1 MHNIIRM
8 NHPRTIFTIVAIAA
22 AVGIAASAVIANNL
36 AYAKI
41 TPATPPSC
49 TNGPGHLP
57 GGQQPTCTGG
67 GLDQNPGSQAKNPAG
82 NPPPGQQP

>member
-41 TPATPPSC
+41 TPGTPPSC
-49 TNGPGHLP
+49 TNDGGNEP

-67 GLDQNPGSQAKNPAG
+67 GLTQNPGSPSTNPARIIL
-82 NPPPGQQP
+82 